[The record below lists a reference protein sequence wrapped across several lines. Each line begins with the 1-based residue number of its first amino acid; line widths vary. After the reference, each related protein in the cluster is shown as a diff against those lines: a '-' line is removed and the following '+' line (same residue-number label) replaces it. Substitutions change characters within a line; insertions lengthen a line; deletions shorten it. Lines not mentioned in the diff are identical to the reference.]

1 MINKKIKDLV
11 METLNDFN
19 ETNKEGITVKLDP
32 KSKLTGSNSVLD
44 SIALINLLLELEK
57 KILKKFKK
65 KITIVD
71 QNDFQDKK
79 TLSSVKNLILHIEK
93 KINE

>member
-71 QNDFQDKK
+71 QNVFQDKK